1 MAGTPPGC
9 DRPLASATR
18 GDASRT
24 NRTYVY
30 LTCPWNVYSDH
41 GAGAKCLILLGAPE
55 GIRTSDLCLRRA
67 TLYPAELR
75 ALRAIQYPIDGP
87 GATGAGRKP
96 GRSPCYIGATWGAGV
111 LIRERRHRREA
122 LAGFWKPT
130 VAPSPRRQS
139 AIADSESSQG
149 FGSIFLSTGARQGD
163 AGPLGIHAAFI
174 HKSAIHSPKKV
185 Q

>member
-9 DRPLASATR
+9 DRPLASAKR

-75 ALRAIQYPIDGP
+75 ALRAIQYLIDGP

-96 GRSPCYIGATWGAGV
+96 AGAQMCHWGCLGV
-111 LIRERRHRREA
+111 DARAAASTGSVGGSRRLH
-122 LAGFWKPT
+122 
-130 VAPSPRRQS
+130 PRR
-139 AIADSESSQG
+139 D
-149 FGSIFLSTGARQGD
+149 
-163 AGPLGIHAAFI
+163 PN
-174 HKSAIHSPKKV
+174 P
-185 Q
+185 